1 MFLADFRIPRLQPPT
16 VGMCYKRGSM
26 KRLIPIVASV
36 VLPVILLSACAGT
49 TESAGTLVAAQAAP
63 PDAVSADPARYS
75 VLFENNVAR
84 LMRVKFPR
92 GAKSVLHSHPA
103 GCAIFYK
110 DSKFKMTSPTGE
122 SQTLENRA
130 GDVSCSDAYSHLP
143 ENVGAGDTELVLLDL
158 KNRKTFDH
166 LQTGR
171 SLVVPSQ
178 SKVPDPIDVDPAH
191 YSVQF
196 ENDVVRLT
204 RIKVP
209 GGVNTPMH
217 AHSAYCIVEIR
228 EMETGVKAGDSS
240 CGDAMAHA
248 SQNTAKSLNEA
259 ITIEFKSR
267 DKLKP

>member
-1 MFLADFRIPRLQPPT
+1 
-16 VGMCYKRGSM
+16 M
-26 KRLIPIVASV
+26 KRIVASV
-36 VLPVILLSACAGT
+36 VLPVILLSACADT
-49 TESAGTLVAAQAAP
+49 TGSPATLVAAQAAP
-63 PDAVSADPARYS
+63 ADAVTADPARYS
-75 VLFENNVAR
+75 VLFENDLAR
-84 LMRVKFPR
+84 LIRVKYPR
-92 GAKSVLHSHPA
+92 GARSVMHSHPA

-110 DSKFKMTSPTGE
+110 DSRFKMTAPTGE

-143 ENVGAGDTELVLLDL
+143 ENVGAGDTELVLLHL
-158 KNRKTFDH
+158 KNRTTFNH

-178 SKVPDPIDVDPAH
+178 PRIPDPIDVDPSH
-191 YSVQF
+191 YSVVF

-228 EMETGVKAGDSS
+228 DMETGVKAGDAS

-248 SQNTAKSLNEA
+248 SQNAAKTVNEA
-259 ITIEFKSR
+259 ITIEFKDR
-267 DKLKP
+267 DKFKR